1 MDDKAKRKNPNSGEI
16 WDLIVDGSR
25 PLGEAQLRFGDTVA
39 YGTIWPDRATRDWM
53 NRHPEPFPTRA
64 KLDPPQL
71 KIEINNLPYSKRR
84 NEKREEQAELAR
96 SVLDKYWNQ
105 EGVDKDDQITV
116 ASYELAMGTLQN
128 EDPKWLGA
136 RLKEQAAK
144 LKVA

>member
-1 MDDKAKRKNPNSGEI
+1 
-16 WDLIVDGSR
+16 
-25 PLGEAQLRFGDTVA
+25 
-39 YGTIWPDRATRDWM
+39 M

-64 KLDPPQL
+64 RLDPPQL
-71 KIEINNLPYSKRR
+71 KIEINDLPYARRR

-105 EGVDKDDQITV
+105 EGVDKDDQITA